1 MLLLLSGRNRF
12 SLSCNPSWG
21 CELLVVCHG
30 VVSQL
35 GEHLFHSWGCDNHW
49 WDNHWRDNHWW
60 DSLSSLPLE
69 IPINF
74 AIVRLQPFLGYFGNF
89 PSAQNLFRIFLEPL
103 RPPLNLSRIFL
114 EAFRPPLKSFQDIL
128 DKFLEINFPFPLQP
142 EFLIKLSQTN
152 FHLLEFVCGHKSS
165 SALVI
170 RPLDSNCGFC
180 LSCAVF
186 EQLSQLLS

>member
-21 CELLVVCHG
+21 CDLLVVCHG

-74 AIVRLQPFLGYFGNF
+74 AIVRLQPFSGYFGNF
-89 PSAQNLFRIFLEPL
+89 PSAQNLFRIFFGTFTSAPE
-103 RPPLNLSRIFL
+103 
-114 EAFRPPLKSFQDIL
+114 SFQDI
-128 DKFLEINFPFPLQP
+128 FG
-142 EFLIKLSQTN
+142 S
-152 FHLLEFVCGHKSS
+152 VS
-165 SALVI
+165 SALEI
-170 RPLDSNCGFC
+170 FQDIWDNMIFLSNSAKPTFIY
-180 LSCAVF
+180 LS
-186 EQLSQLLS
+186 LSVGINLVLLLSSDPLTVIVGFACLVLSLSSLASFYLDQVMLDQESI